1 MTLYQFSW
9 RAFYL
14 CRQSVKKRYK
24 TVYTMPI
31 KKRPLDIIFENIF
44 QGARVLDVG
53 ASTKKLGELIK
64 KHNPSISYKTMDIDR
79 TQQHD
84 YYSIEEINETFD
96 VITLIEVIEHLEFQD
111 GLKLLRDLRKLL
123 PEGGRI
129 IMTTPNLHHPSRYWC
144 DCDHRTPYEY
154 QNMGAIL
161 LEAGFA
167 LLEMNRT
174 YNDQFFK
181 RLFRL
186 YCAAPFHKYFD
197 IDFADT
203 IVAVG
208 EASRKVNQHSADGN

>member
-1 MTLYQFSW
+1 MSDNNIAPDQFSW

-14 CRQSVKKRYK
+14 RRQDVRKRYP
-24 TVYTMPI
+24 TVYSLPVR
-31 KKRPLDIIFENIF
+31 KRPTDIIFENIT

-53 ASTKKLGELIK
+53 ASTKKLGESIK

-84 YYSIEEINETFD
+84 YYSLADIDETFD
-96 VITLIEVIEHLEFQD
+96 VITLIEVIEHLDFQD
-111 GLKLLRDLRKLL
+111 GLKLLRDLRGLL
-123 PEGGRI
+123 SDGGRI

-144 DCDHRTPYEY
+144 DCDHCTPYEY

-161 LEAGFA
+161 LEAGFS
-167 LLEMNRT
+167 LSELSRT
-174 YNDQFFK
+174 YNDQFFR

-186 YCAAPFHKYFD
+186 YFAAPFHKYFD
-197 IDFADT
+197 VDFADT

-208 EASRKVNQHSADGN
+208 QASGTTHR